1 MRGYVI
7 IFTEF
12 DYRVFF
18 CTSTESNRC
27 WLVFFLIGGFY
38 RFFGNI
44 YVRKRGFSFDEAS
57 WILFSKSI
65 SRTDFGHFLRIFL
78 LGCKREGS
86 RLGSAFALRNS
97 VRFLFSFFLI
107 VVVVSFR
114 PRERKKERKKT
125 NKQKPNRMPTG
136 RVIGK
141 ANRIETRLATDV
153 VVVVVVAFD
162 WMTYSFS
169 HWRS

>member
-114 PRERKKERKKT
+114 PREREKERKK
-125 NKQKPNRMPTG
+125 NKQTKTKPNANGSRHWKGESNRNSSRHG
-136 RVIGK
+136 RRRRRRRRV
-141 ANRIETRLATDV
+141 
-153 VVVVVVAFD
+153 
-162 WMTYSFS
+162 
-169 HWRS
+169 